1 MLPHTL
7 SLLLPPAKSSSEVQG
22 GQSELQELKGKL
34 WVCCHPSWVHSS
46 TSHTEAGLGL
56 TLAYPSLTSLG
67 LLQCQDVAEESL
79 AVPRLRL
86 QGFGHLSR
94 TKASAT
100 AGQKC
105 SQLVHSPGFC
115 S

>member
-79 AVPRLRL
+79 TLPIPRLR
-86 QGFGHLSR
+86 FGHLGR

>member
-1 MLPHTL
+1 M
-7 SLLLPPAKSSSEVQG
+7 QG
-22 GQSELQELKGKL
+22 GQRELQELKGKL

-46 TSHTEAGLGL
+46 PSHIKAGLGL
-56 TLAYPSLTSLG
+56 TLVYPSLASLG

-79 AVPRLRL
+79 ALPLPRLR
-86 QGFGHLSR
+86 FGHLGR

-100 AGQKC
+100 AGQKR

>member
-56 TLAYPSLTSLG
+56 TLAYPSPISLA
-67 LLQCQDVAEESL
+67 LFQCQDVAKDSL
-79 AVPRLRL
+79 ALPIPRLR
-86 QGFGHLSR
+86 FGHLGR

-100 AGQKC
+100 AGQKR
-105 SQLVHSPGFC
+105 SQLLHSPGFC